1 MFQRRSVAALAALLG
16 LFVLNGCAPPPSG
29 GSNNVAGGGPIGGIP
44 FIPDLSNQL
53 ADAIIQSKGTVD
65 ETPADYGYAY
75 TDFEVA
81 SANGMTLR
89 GWFVP
94 ADDSDRTVVFHQG
107 NNGNKSNYL
116 LALSVFVPNGYNVIF
131 YDYQGFGDS
140 DGDSDFNTLLEDALA
155 VHAWA
160 VANVGGRF
168 VSMGASLGGPS
179 AMHAARHAENV
190 DALIL
195 DSPLVVAELSLYY
208 LDELLGLNFDA
219 SMQPAA
225 ESIILSQFPAAF
237 DLVREAPLVGVA
249 TYMVQGQA
257 DIVTPPEGAQRVYD
271 ALVVAKDLWM
281 TVSQHG
287 GSIKDFPDEYT
298 DRVVTFLAGVFD

>member
-1 MFQRRSVAALAALLG
+1 MACKRPCLALAAL
-16 LFVLNGCAPPPSG
+16 FAIAMTACAPP
-29 GSNNVAGGGPIGGIP
+29 AGGGNSVAGSLTSIPI
-44 FIPDLSNQL
+44 IPDLSNQL
-53 ADAIIQSKGTVD
+53 ADLIIQSKGTVD

-94 ADDSDRTVVFHQG
+94 ADNSDRTVVFHQG

-116 LALSVFVPNGYNVIF
+116 LALDVFIPSGYNVIL
-131 YDYQGFGDS
+131 YDYQGFGNS

-155 VHAWA
+155 VHDWA

-168 VSMGASLGGPS
+168 ISMGASLGGPS
-179 AMHAARHAENV
+179 AMYAATHAPDV
-190 DALIL
+190 DALVL

-208 LDELLGLNFDA
+208 LDTLLGLKFDA

-225 ESIILSQFPAAF
+225 ETVILSQFPDAF
-237 DLVREAPLVGVA
+237 DLV
-249 TYMVQGQA
+249 GQA
-257 DIVTPPEGAQRVYD
+257 PNVNVPTFMIQGTADAVTPPEGAQRVYD
-271 ALVVAKDLWM
+271 ALVALKDLWL
-281 TVSQHG
+281 TPSQHG
-287 GSIKDFPDEYT
+287 SSIKDYPDEYR
-298 DRVVTFLAGVFD
+298 DRLVAFLAGVFD